1 MKALYGLGYACLVA
15 AIGSVMAFNFDAR
28 SAATKPTDPGKTI
41 GLVLAI
47 ETPGHWETPGAKDE
61 CPDGL
66 QFTEKDNWDALKKE
80 VRDERSAKFG
90 HRWNR
95 GPNGENSTTLPWA
108 VDDPLPFREVQ
119 SKIAYGFNLDGTPD
133 GRETAKTCKHEKF
146 KGPDGE
152 AGIDNQLYRVMGCAK
167 GWRTGG
173 AAATYRIM
181 EFPTY
186 SANRILFEVSN
197 VDSEVNDD
205 DVEVNVYKGL
215 DTLLKD
221 SRGEY
226 LPNLTQRIDARYP
239 VIARTRGK
247 IQDGVLTIDPVDF
260 ARFPV
265 RWNVV
270 TGTRNW
276 YDFNFKLK
284 LTETGAE
291 GIMGG
296 YQDLENYWLMY
307 RRGLTI
313 SVDNSAWSPPS
324 MYAASVRLADG
335 RRDPAT
341 GQCTA
346 ISSVLK
352 VTAVR
357 TFIVHPEEGENPGQ
371 FDLRGY

>member
-1 MKALYGLGYACLVA
+1 MKLRDGVGFGCLAAVVGGAVA
-15 AIGSVMAFNFDAR
+15 FSI
-28 SAATKPTDPGKTI
+28 AANSSPTPAASGKTL
-41 GLVLAI
+41 GLVLTI
-47 ETPGHWETPGAKDE
+47 ETPGHWESPGAKEE

-80 VRDERSAKFG
+80 VRDERNKNFG

-108 VDDPLPFREVQ
+108 VEDPLPFREAQ
-119 SKIAYGFNLDGTPD
+119 SKIAYGFNLDGTAD
-133 GRETAKTCKHEKF
+133 GVETANTCKHEKF
-146 KGPDGE
+146 KGPEGE
-152 AGIDNQLYRVMGCAK
+152 VGIDNQLYRVMACAK

-186 SANRILFEVSN
+186 SANRILFEIKN
-197 VDSEVNDD
+197 VDSELNDE
-205 DVEVNVYKGL
+205 DVEVNIYKGL

-221 SRGEY
+221 SKGEY

-239 VIARTRGK
+239 VIAKTRGSIK
-247 IQDGVLTIDPVDF
+247 DGVLTIDPVEF

-276 YDFNFKLK
+276 YDLHVKLK
-284 LTETGAE
+284 LNENGAD

-335 RRDPAT
+335 RRDPTT
-341 GQCTA
+341 GKCTA

-352 VTAVR
+352 VQAVR
-357 TFIVHPEEGENPGQ
+357 TFIVHSEAGENTALL
-371 FDLRGY
+371 DLKGY

>member
-1 MKALYGLGYACLVA
+1 MKALTGLGYICLVA
-15 AIGSVMAFNFDAR
+15 AIGSVVAFNFAAS
-28 SAATKPTDPGKTI
+28 SAVTKATAPGKTI
-41 GLVLAI
+41 GLVLTQ
-47 ETPGHWETPGAKDE
+47 EEPGHWETPGAREE

-80 VRDERSAKFG
+80 ARDDLNEKFG

-108 VDDPLPFREVQ
+108 VKDSLPFREVQ
-119 SKIAYGFNLDGTPD
+119 SKIAYGFNLDGTTD
-133 GRETAKTCKHEKF
+133 GRESTRTCSHQKF
-146 KGPDGE
+146 QGPNGE

-173 AAATYRIM
+173 AASTYRIM

-186 SANRILFEVSN
+186 SANRILIEVSK
-197 VDSEVNDD
+197 VDDEVNDD
-205 DVEVNVYKGL
+205 DVDVGIYKGL

-221 SRGEY
+221 SHGDF

-239 VIARTRGK
+239 VIAKTRGSIK
-247 IQDGVLTIDPVDF
+247 DGVLSIESVDF
-260 ARFPV
+260 ARFPM

-270 TGTRNW
+270 TGSRNW
-276 YDFNFKLK
+276 YDLRVRLK
-284 LTETGAE
+284 FSETGAV

-324 MYAASVRLADG
+324 MYAASLRLADG
-335 RRDPAT
+335 RRDPTT
-341 GQCTA
+341 GKCTA

-352 VTAVR
+352 VSAVR
-357 TFIVHPEEGENPGQ
+357 TFIVHPSEDEDPAQ
-371 FDLRGY
+371 YDLKGY